1 PSDRVPPIIRQ
12 GPANHTLAPGSTAQ
26 LQCHVIGNPLPSVQ
40 WEKDGQRILAGD
52 GRVSLMENGTFQ
64 ITNLQLKVGFAAS
77 HRCVTEKGGGGER
90 KEKEVRGGEKEGGR
104 RRERERGGEGGRKE
118 RVGGVN
124 ELRQSVAEL
133 C

>member
-1 PSDRVPPIIRQ
+1 MRSPSDRVPPIIRQ

-64 ITNLQLKVGFAAS
+64 ITNLQVFQRRPQRLFRRDDDAIQTLDEVYLFTAVSSLHGF
-77 HRCVTEKGGGGER
+77 
-90 KEKEVRGGEKEGGR
+90 
-104 RRERERGGEGGRKE
+104 
-118 RVGGVN
+118 
-124 ELRQSVAEL
+124 
-133 C
+133 